1 MKDIIFRKAQTEE
14 ASINISPMIDMVFIL
29 LIFFVVT
36 SVFVDELG
44 FESTTPDSDKPLVES
59 DPVRL
64 EVNLDDNGE
73 VRIRQEIVS
82 YNRVGM
88 EVRRLVATSNDYT
101 VILSA
106 MPKANAGSMTELLD
120 VMRLAGATFVS
131 LSLEG

>member
-64 EVNLDDNGE
+64 
-73 VRIRQEIVS
+73 
-82 YNRVGM
+82 
-88 EVRRLVATSNDYT
+88 
-101 VILSA
+101 
-106 MPKANAGSMTELLD
+106 
-120 VMRLAGATFVS
+120 
-131 LSLEG
+131 

>member
-64 EVNLDDNGE
+64 EVNLDDE